1 MRSQGLKVI
10 LMIIVHFVYI
20 RATHLLQLSTSSDTT
35 ALLKRIVEQYQND
48 NAVKSS
54 HNLPVTESSTLSAR
68 TIQTKY
74 GSIKGSLVRFSN
86 QNRVSESLTN
96 LLDVETYLGVPYAT
110 PPTGGLRFMP
120 PVTPTHWR
128 GIRLVN
134 RLKPVCPQHI
144 PARDYQAIQS
154 HNESEALRWMPR
166 SRYEYLKRL
175 IPMLGNQSE
184 DCLYLNI
191 YVPLLRTINT
201 GPSSKCKYL
210 TD

>member
-1 MRSQGLKVI
+1 MFSQRLKVI
-10 LMIIVHFVYI
+10 LMIIVHFVQI
-20 RATHLLQLSTSSDTT
+20 KATQSIQLRTSFDTT
-35 ALLKRIVEQYQND
+35 TLLSRLVEQYQNE
-48 NAVKSS
+48 NNVKSLQ
-54 HNLPVTESSTLSAR
+54 NLATESTTLSAR

-74 GSIKGSLVRFSN
+74 GSIRGSLVKFSK
-86 QNRVSESLTN
+86 QNNAPKSLEN
-96 LLDVETYLGVPYAT
+96 LVDVETYLGVPYAT

-120 PVTPTHWR
+120 PVTPTHWK

-144 PARDYQAIQS
+144 PARDYKAIQTY
-154 HNESEALRWMPR
+154 NESEALRWMPR

-191 YVPLLRTINT
+191 YVPLQTTTKT
-201 GPSSKCKYL
+201 GPSSKCKY
-210 TD
+210 